1 MLAVELKDL
10 TYTYSVKT
18 PFEKR
23 ALDRVNLAV
32 EEGEFVGLIGA
43 TGSGKST
50 LIQHLNGLVKVQ
62 EGEVRVAGM
71 NASDKKTLKSLRFTV
86 GMVFQ
91 YPEYQLFEDTVAKDV
106 AFGPK
111 NMKLEK
117 DEIDRRVRRAM
128 EVVGLPYSEFAERS
142 PFELSGGEKRRA
154 AIAGVIAMEPKILV
168 LDEPVA
174 GLDPVGRREI
184 LALVKKLHEEVSPT
198 VIMVSHYMDDI
209 AEMADRIV
217 ALKDGRVVADGTP
230 AEVFGAREELA
241 AAGLALPTA
250 ARIVDRLAARGISL
264 PRTIV
269 TPRELADALAAYKSG
284 GATATRLQTE
294 RDKTSEEVE
303 LQADGETID
312 EATGGAT
319 AASGATA
326 AKLQAER
333 DETNEGAELQADDET
348 TGEATGGATATGG
361 AAAAI
366 LQGGHDETGGDT
378 ELYAD
383 GGEVTGTA
391 EKEDGE
397 NV

>member
-284 GATATRLQTE
+284 GTAAARLQTE

-303 LQADGETID
+303 LQADGETTD
-312 EATGGAT
+312 KAAGGAT
-319 AASGATA
+319 AAGGTAAASGAT
-326 AKLQAER
+326 
-333 DETNEGAELQADDET
+333 
-348 TGEATGGATATGG
+348 
-361 AAAAI
+361 AAI

-378 ELYAD
+378 EPHT
-383 GGEVTGTA
+383 GCGEVTGTA

>member
-217 ALKDGRVVADGTP
+217 ALKEGRVVADGTP

-284 GATATRLQTE
+284 TAAAR
-294 RDKTSEEVE
+294 
-303 LQADGETID
+303 LQADRDETGEGAGLQADDETID
-312 EATGGAT
+312 EATGGTTAASGT
-319 AASGATA
+319 AAASGATA

-333 DETNEGAELQADDET
+333 DETNEGAELQGDGET
-348 TGEATGGATATGG
+348 TDEATDGA
-361 AAAAI
+361 
-366 LQGGHDETGGDT
+366 
-378 ELYAD
+378 
-383 GGEVTGTA
+383 
-391 EKEDGE
+391 KEDGE